1 MERRT
6 YKKSSR
12 TGVFFLGFFV
22 GVLVS
27 AAVAVGLAGYLI
39 RHPQA
44 VIEKAADIAVDRV
57 VERTVQTVPKAY
69 IGQNQEVIAS
79 SARQFADAFSQ
90 NRITPTEMN
99 LLAKKMLAT
108 IADQKITQAEI
119 DDILQLMNRYS
130 M

>member
-1 MERRT
+1 M
-6 YKKSSR
+6 
-12 TGVFFLGFFV
+12 GFFV

-79 SARQFADAFSQ
+79 SARRFADAFSQ